1 VVTQQ
6 EKKPDEDKT
15 EKAGEQASP
24 SPLPSDFYKKLLHL
38 PPCKTGGE
46 CNNCGR
52 CEH

>member
-1 VVTQQ
+1 MVTPQ
-6 EKKPDEDKT
+6 EKKPEE
-15 EKAGEQASP
+15 EKQEKGARQVP
-24 SPLPSDFYKKLLHL
+24 PLPSDFYKKLLNL